1 MLSCIPPGS
10 LEGAPQEAP
19 QEACLEAVSIPPAVP
34 GPNCHFRSI
43 TWGIK
48 LHEVPIYRT
57 KVLCLAQQLQLAQ
70 PRCELP

>member
-1 MLSCIPPGS
+1 MLSGTPPGP

-19 QEACLEAVSIPPAVP
+19 QEACLEAVSVDPAVP
-34 GPNCHFRSI
+34 GTNCRFRSI